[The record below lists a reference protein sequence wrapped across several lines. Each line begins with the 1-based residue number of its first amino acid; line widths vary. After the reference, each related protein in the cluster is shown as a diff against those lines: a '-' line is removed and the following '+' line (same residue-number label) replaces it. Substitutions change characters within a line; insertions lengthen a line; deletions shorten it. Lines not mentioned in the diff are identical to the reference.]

1 MEGYFNL
8 KVKFV
13 ITVLLAV
20 LFYVSYLYVFK
31 EQTPTSFKLN
41 MDCTEV
47 QIKEG
52 SAKANLFFERY
63 FEAQV
68 LRNPEWQSN
77 LGRKEQMDE
86 WTSLIEVFEKK
97 EHSYK
102 QKTLAYLEDSI
113 LLSVCLDAPTS
124 LSARL
129 LKDKLKLAL
138 DGYQYR
144 HYNYPVNS
152 MDGEHLKIVS
162 LLINGHKIIAHKDA
176 EAYIGRVQKVD
187 EKIDE
192 LIEQLELR
200 SEKNLILPKFL
211 FQDVFTSIQNIM
223 ENQVD
228 KPNLLISDFNKKIE
242 KLAIDITEKEVL
254 VKRLEQAFDEVFV
267 PSYQKL
273 YNYLVDL
280 ETKATDEIGVWRW
293 ELGTDFYAFKLK
305 EQTSASLTAA
315 EIYNLGVEEV
325 ARIHEEMRT
334 ILKTLDYKGDLQDF
348 FTFLQTDPQF
358 YYQNTS
364 SGKQAYINRVA
375 AVLNSMERTLDE
387 FFITKPNEKIT
398 IKSLASF
405 RPEITLKKK
414 PSIYYVN
421 AENLKQ
427 VPKYMTEVMS
437 YHNAI
442 PGHRLQ
448 GAIVETLVHLPR
460 FRRLENASTA
470 YVEGWGMYAAYLSK
484 EMGGYQAAYSDFGR
498 LNLELWNACHLVV
511 DVGIHDKKWTKQ
523 KAIDYYKKNTPNSAA
538 ECLKMVAQQI
548 VLPTESIRC
557 KIGMIT
563 ILELRKRAELEL
575 GTHFNL
581 REFHEVLLSNGN
593 VPLDVLQDLVEEY
606 IQTKK
611 N

>member
-13 ITVLLAV
+13 IAVLLAV

-31 EQTPTSFKLN
+31 EQTPTSFRLN
-41 MDCTEV
+41 MACTEV

-63 FEAQV
+63 IEERV

-86 WTSLIEVFEKK
+86 WTSLAEAFEKK
-97 EHSYK
+97 EHSYN
-102 QKTLAYLEDSI
+102 QKMLVYLEDSI
-113 LLSVCLDAPTS
+113 LLSVCLDAPTN

-144 HYNYPVNS
+144 YHNYPINS

-162 LLINGHKIIAHKDA
+162 LLINGHEIADIRDA
-176 EAYIGRVQKVD
+176 EAYISRVKKVD
-187 EKIDE
+187 KKIDE

-200 SEKNLILPKFL
+200 SKKNLILPKFL
-211 FQDVFTSIQNIM
+211 FQNVFTSIHNIM
-223 ENQVD
+223 ENQAD
-228 KPNLLISDFNKKIE
+228 KPNLLVLDFNKKIE
-242 KLAIDITEKEVL
+242 KLAIDITEKEAL
-254 VKRLEQAFDEVFV
+254 VKRLGQAFEEVFV

-273 YNYLVDL
+273 HNYLVNL
-280 ETKATDEIGVWRW
+280 EKKATDEIGVWRW

-305 EQTSASLTAA
+305 EQATTSLTAA
-315 EIYNLGVEEV
+315 EVYNLGVEEV

-364 SGKQAYINRVA
+364 SGKQAYIDRVA
-375 AVLNSMERTLDE
+375 AILDSMQGRLDD
-387 FFITKPNEKIT
+387 FFITKPNKKIT
-398 IKSLASF
+398 IKPLAPF
-405 RPEITLKKK
+405 RSETTLKKE
-414 PSIYYVN
+414 PNIYYVN
-421 AENLKQ
+421 TENLKQ
-427 VPKYMTEVMS
+427 LPKYMMEVMS
-437 YHNAI
+437 YHHAI

-448 GAIVETLVHLPR
+448 GSIAETLVHLPT

-498 LNLELWNACHLVV
+498 LSLELWNACHLVV
-511 DVGIHDKKWTKQ
+511 DVGMHDKKWTKR
-523 KAIDYYKKNTPNSAA
+523 KAIDYYKNNTPNQAA
-538 ECLKMVAQQI
+538 ECLKMVEQQI
-548 VLPTESIRC
+548 VLPAQSITY

-575 GTHFNL
+575 GTQFTL
-581 REFHEVLLSNGN
+581 REFHEVLLINGN